1 MGLNA
6 AARSDSATEKLLATD
21 AGREP
26 PADVAGRTPDRDTG
40 GARATD
46 GGREVRGTENEDW
59 RGSDAVDGPRAG
71 EGLYGVLPL
80 TGGRAFLFV
89 GGERLT
95 LGERRL
101 MLGERRLTAGARA
114 GEGFLDMILA

>member
-21 AGREP
+21 AGREVP
-26 PADVAGRTPDRDTG
+26 DCTGRPDRETA

-46 GGREVRGTENEDW
+46 GGREVDV
-59 RGSDAVDGPRAG
+59 RGSDAVDGPRPI
-71 EGLYGVLPL
+71 EGLRGGLPL
-80 TGGRAFLFV
+80 ADGNGFLFV

-101 MLGERRLTAGARA
+101 TAGARA
-114 GEGFLDMILA
+114 GDGFFAMNLA